1 MSFIEQENRNVYQCD
16 FPMMKEFKKYEN
28 CDFDVFPNRT
38 FEVNLFSVQ
47 CYDYQKMEVYLP
59 INNKHKYQRN
69 IHKYANKKIN
79 YGHNSYNDL
88 LNFDIEEISIKIS
101 EVTA

>member
-1 MSFIEQENRNVYQCD
+1 
-16 FPMMKEFKKYEN
+16 
-28 CDFDVFPNRT
+28 
-38 FEVNLFSVQ
+38 
-47 CYDYQKMEVYLP
+47 MEVYLP
-59 INNKHKYQRN
+59 INNRHKYQRN